1 MGFEQRASRWPS
13 SWQMFISFGDRT
25 ETIVEVRNVSASGMK
40 CAGQAE
46 ARPGERVQFGIMG
59 QKVTGFVVRQSADG
73 FAISFL
79 RPLSDAQL
87 HCLRQ
92 FRRLPA
98 AARQG

>member
-1 MGFEQRASRWPS
+1 MGFEQRANRWPS
-13 SWQMFISFGDRT
+13 SWQMFIAFGGRA
-25 ETIVEVRNVSASGMK
+25 ESVVEVRNVSASGMK

-59 QKVTGFVVRQSADG
+59 QTVTGYVVRQGDHG

-79 RPLSDAQL
+79 RPLTDAQL
-87 HCLRQ
+87 QCLRQ

-98 AARQG
+98 SERR